1 MNDFGVFQAI
11 QERIRSDEMLSQ
23 KVTAVTT
30 EPRPGMQAPHMR
42 VRFIKSEVHIP
53 CLVQTALVSCEIDI
67 TSTYHGDQE
76 IHDLM
81 SRLNQSLDGAALPVN
96 ARALEMSGTAVFKQT
111 GQSVKS
117 DKGMRIG
124 TLKYQVKVNIRR
136 NEQ

>member
-11 QERIRSDEMLSQ
+11 QERVLSDEMLSQ

-30 EPRPGMQAPHMR
+30 EPRPGMQTPHIL
-42 VRFIKSEVHIP
+42 VRFVRCEVDIP

-67 TSTYHGDQE
+67 TSNYHGDQE

-81 SRLNQSLDGAALPVN
+81 SRLNQSLDGAALPVYV
-96 ARALEMSGTAVFKQT
+96 RALGKTGTAVFKQI
-111 GQSVKS
+111 GQAVKS
-117 DKGMRIG
+117 DKGIRFG
-124 TLKYQVKVNIRR
+124 TLKYQAKINIRR